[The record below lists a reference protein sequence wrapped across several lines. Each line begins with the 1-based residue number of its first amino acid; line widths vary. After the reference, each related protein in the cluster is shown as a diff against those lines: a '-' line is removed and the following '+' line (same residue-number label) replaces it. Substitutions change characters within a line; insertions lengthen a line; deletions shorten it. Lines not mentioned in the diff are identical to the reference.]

1 MIKLKDILLEGEY
14 IGDKWYPKHTREA
27 LRYVLSQ
34 DDVPLYPKIMSKV
47 IGKLPITAFHV
58 TGVSHLN
65 GVKHMLGTKKSMS
78 TFNRASASN
87 LLGKGKGIWTEG
99 GIILQVEGTL
109 LAKSFEDLGSAPD
122 KTGRRWVSAL
132 NVFGDRMILK
142 SAAKKDKNVPN
153 DSWAFRDMENE
164 VEDKWEAKGKQPWD
178 KEVEDAKNK
187 LASKVIAA
195 YIDMTNKLLIKHKK
209 LVQKNLA
216 SPANKKQQIS
226 WNEIMIYNAKVK
238 DAFVLNRIG
247 NKFTDKER
255 KSLESMVNGK
265 ITYGTPTQYRKWL
278 TDRKGI
284 LDE

>member
-14 IGDKWYPKHTREA
+14 IDHKWYPKHTQEA

-34 DDVPLYPKIMSKV
+34 VDVPIYPKIMSKV

-58 TGVSHLN
+58 TGVSYLD

-109 LAKSFEDLGSAPD
+109 LAKSFQDLGSAPD

-132 NVFGDRMILK
+132 NVFGDKMIVK

-153 DSWAFRDMENE
+153 DSWAFRDMEKE
-164 VEDKWEAKGKQPWD
+164 VEEKWEVKGKQPWD

-265 ITYGTPTQYRKWL
+265 ITYGTPTKYRKWL